1 MRCTAICGVSNRWGA
16 TIQPCSPRLPPSR
29 SADTRSRPAVTN
41 GMSVPLFLRLSLVL
55 CGLMVSVP
63 FLLPYH
69 YFPFTS
75 FYSEWLA
82 FALGLAALAAIGS
95 APSRHAVPVPAM
107 SLGLFAFTAVLVLQ
121 AALGE
126 VAYPL
131 RSAMAAL
138 YSIWAALIVMLGAWL
153 GNECGESTVS
163 HSLQW
168 WLAIAGTLA
177 AATGFFQY
185 YHTPLSAV
193 IVLVPQPVNAMFGLV
208 GQSNN
213 FADYLG
219 AALLSVAFLHSR
231 KVLGATPALLMTLLM
246 SAGMA
251 LSGSRTSWG
260 YMVMYFTV
268 VLLLYRG
275 GSREEG
281 KGILRIALFA
291 FTVFLLVQVL
301 NVYTD
306 VLTGPEGRP
315 DSAGERFVRL
325 LESDGS
331 SGERPIR
338 IQLFLYAW
346 MMFLSK
352 PILGV
357 GFGEYAWRALELSMD
372 FPGSVPAGLDRH
384 SHNLFLQLL
393 AETGIAGFLC
403 VAVPLASW
411 LYRMPWRHLSPAR
424 CWALGVL
431 ALMGLHSMVEFPLW
445 NANFLGVFALLLGL
459 ASPAFAALDLSRL
472 RRGLLL
478 VVLVA
483 AGLAAKG
490 VWSDYRDFERWYLVL
505 EARRARGEAPD
516 GRAFDDLMTLHET
529 GSFFAPYF
537 DRLLTEGMELDQRG
551 VNDKLAFNT
560 QVMRIYPVPSVVH
573 RQIVLLALAGRDGEA
588 ARMLRAAITV
598 YPEWTRKWLA
608 TLEQFARDR
617 PERFAGLL
625 ASARAQLGQAEA
637 SPEFAPL
644 PGKR

>member
-1 MRCTAICGVSNRWGA
+1 MDG
-16 TIQPCSPRLPPSR
+16 
-29 SADTRSRPAVTN
+29 TRTPF
-41 GMSVPLFLRLSLVL
+41 PLRLCLCL
-55 CGLMVSVP
+55 CGLMVAVP
-63 FLLPYH
+63 FLWPHH
-69 YFPFTS
+69 YFPFPS
-75 FYSEWLA
+75 FYPEWLA
-82 FALGLAALAAIGS
+82 FVLGLAALAAIGS

-131 RSAMAAL
+131 RNAMAAL

-153 GNECGESTVS
+153 GSERGESAVS

-193 IVLVPQPVNAMFGLV
+193 IVLVPQPINAMFGLV

-231 KVLGATPALLMTLLM
+231 KALGATLALLMTLLM

-260 YMVMYFTV
+260 YMVIYFAV

-281 KGILRIALFA
+281 KGILRVTLLA

-331 SGERPIR
+331 SSERPIR

-403 VAVPLASW
+403 VMVPLAFW
-411 LYRMPWRHLSPAR
+411 LYRVPWLRLAPVR

-431 ALMGLHSMVEFPLW
+431 AIMGLHSMVEFPLW
-445 NANFLGVFALLLGL
+445 HANFLGVFALLFGL
-459 ASPAFAALDLSRL
+459 ASPAFVALDPSRL
-472 RRGLLL
+472 RRGLFLIIL
-478 VVLVA
+478 I
-483 AGLAAKG
+483 AGGLTARG
-490 VWSDYRDFERWYLVL
+490 VWSDYRDFERWYL
-505 EARRARGEAPD
+505 EIQAKAARGERSEEKD
-516 GRAFDDLMTLHET
+516 FETLMALREN
-529 GSFFAPYF
+529 GSFFSPYF
-537 DRLLTEGMELDQRG
+537 ERLLSDAMEIDERG
-551 VNDKLAFNT
+551 LNNKLALNT
-560 QVMRIYPVPSVVH
+560 QVMRLYPVPSVVH
-573 RQIVLLALAGRDGEA
+573 RQIVLLALAGRDDEA
-588 ARMLRAAITV
+588 ARTLRGAVRV
-598 YPEWTRKWLA
+598 YPEWTRKWLRN
-608 TLEQFARDR
+608 LEGLAHDR
-617 PERFAGLL
+617 PARLGGLL
-625 ASARAQLGQAEA
+625 ASARAQLGGAKRDA
-637 SPEFAPL
+637 AFAPL

>member
-1 MRCTAICGVSNRWGA
+1 MDG
-16 TIQPCSPRLPPSR
+16 
-29 SADTRSRPAVTN
+29 TRTP
-41 GMSVPLFLRLSLVL
+41 FLRRLCLCL
-55 CGLMVSVP
+55 CGLMVAVP
-63 FLLPYH
+63 FLWPHH
-69 YFPFTS
+69 YFPFPS
-75 FYSEWLA
+75 FYPEWLA
-82 FALGLAALAAIGS
+82 FVLGLAALAAIGS

-131 RSAMAAL
+131 RNAMAAL

-153 GNECGESTVS
+153 GSERGESAVS

-193 IVLVPQPVNAMFGLV
+193 IVLVPQPINAMFGLV

-231 KVLGATPALLMTLLM
+231 KALGATPALLITLLM

-260 YMVMYFTV
+260 YMVIYFAV

-281 KGILRIALFA
+281 KGILRVTLFA

-403 VAVPLASW
+403 VMVPLAFW
-411 LYRMPWRHLSPAR
+411 LYRVPWLRLAPVR

-431 ALMGLHSMVEFPLW
+431 AIMGLHSMVEFPLW
-445 NANFLGVFALLLGL
+445 HANFLGAFALLFGL
-459 ASPAFAALDLSRL
+459 ASPAFAAVDLSRL
-472 RRGLLL
+472 RRGFFLI
-478 VVLVA
+478 VLVSGCLTA
-483 AGLAAKG
+483 RSI
-490 VWSDYRDFERWYLVL
+490 WSDYREFAEWYLNL
-505 EARRARGEAPD
+505 EARGKRGEPFD
-516 GRAFDDLMTLHET
+516 GRDFKT
-529 GSFFAPYF
+529 
-537 DRLLTEGMELDQRG
+537 
-551 VNDKLAFNT
+551 
-560 QVMRIYPVPSVVH
+560 
-573 RQIVLLALAGRDGEA
+573 
-588 ARMLRAAITV
+588 
-598 YPEWTRKWLA
+598 
-608 TLEQFARDR
+608 
-617 PERFAGLL
+617 
-625 ASARAQLGQAEA
+625 
-637 SPEFAPL
+637 
-644 PGKR
+644 

>member
-1 MRCTAICGVSNRWGA
+1 MDG
-16 TIQPCSPRLPPSR
+16 
-29 SADTRSRPAVTN
+29 TRTPF
-41 GMSVPLFLRLSLVL
+41 LLRLCLGL
-55 CGLMVSVP
+55 CGLMVAVP
-63 FLLPYH
+63 FLWPH
-69 YFPFTS
+69 HSFPFPS
-75 FYSEWLA
+75 FYTEWLA
-82 FALGLAALAAIGS
+82 FVLGLAALGAMGS
-95 APSRHAVPVPAM
+95 APSRRAAPVPGM
-107 SLGLFAFTAVLVLQ
+107 SLGLFALTAVLVLQ

-131 RSAMAAL
+131 RSAMGAL

-153 GNECGESTVS
+153 GNERGESPVS

-193 IVLVPQPVNAMFGLV
+193 IVLVQQPVNVMLGLV

-213 FADYLG
+213 FADYLA

-231 KVLGATPALLMTLLM
+231 KALGATPALLMTLLM

-260 YMVMYFTV
+260 YMVIYFAV
-268 VLLLYRG
+268 VLLLYCG

-281 KGILRIALFA
+281 KGILRITLFA

-301 NVYTD
+301 NAHTD

-315 DSAGERFVRL
+315 DSAGERFVRF
-325 LESDGS
+325 LESDSS

-346 MMFLSK
+346 MMFLSS
-352 PILGV
+352 PLLGV
-357 GFGEYAWRALELSMD
+357 GFGEYAWRAFELSMD

-403 VAVPLASW
+403 VVVPLAFW
-411 LYRMPWRHLSPAR
+411 LVRVPWFRLTPVR

-431 ALMGLHSMVEFPLW
+431 AIMGLHSMVEFPLW
-445 NANFLGVFALLLGL
+445 HANFLGVFALLFGL
-459 ASPAFAALDLSRL
+459 ASPAFAALDPSWL
-472 RRGLLL
+472 RRGLFLIIL
-478 VVLVA
+478 I
-483 AGLAAKG
+483 AGGLTARG
-490 VWSDYRDFERWYLVL
+490 VWSDYRDFERWYQ
-505 EARRARGEAPD
+505 AIQAKGARGERSD
-516 GRAFDDLMTLHET
+516 ENDFETLMTLREN
-529 GSFFAPYF
+529 GSFFSPYF
-537 DRLLTEGMELDQRG
+537 ERLLSDAMELDERG
-551 VNDKLAFNT
+551 LSSKLALNT
-560 QVMRIYPVPSVVH
+560 QVMRLYPVPSVVH
-573 RQIVLLALAGRDGEA
+573 RQIVLLALAGRDDEA
-588 ARMLRAAITV
+588 ARTLRAAVRV
-598 YPEWTRKWLA
+598 YPEWTRKWLR
-608 TLEQFARDR
+608 TLEGLAHDQPARLG
-617 PERFAGLL
+617 GLL
-625 ASARAQLGQAEA
+625 ASARAQLSGATRDA
-637 SPEFAPL
+637 GFAPL

>member
-1 MRCTAICGVSNRWGA
+1 MDG
-16 TIQPCSPRLPPSR
+16 
-29 SADTRSRPAVTN
+29 TRTPF
-41 GMSVPLFLRLSLVL
+41 PLRLCLCL
-55 CGLMVSVP
+55 CGLMVAVP
-63 FLLPYH
+63 FLWPHH
-69 YFPFTS
+69 YFPFPS
-75 FYSEWLA
+75 FYTEWVA
-82 FALGLAALAAIGS
+82 FVLGLAALAAIGS

-260 YMVMYFTV
+260 YMVIYFTV

-281 KGILRIALFA
+281 KGILRITLFA

-372 FPGSVPAGLDRH
+372 FPGSVPAGLDR
-384 SHNLFLQLL
+384 L
-393 AETGIAGFLC
+393 
-403 VAVPLASW
+403 
-411 LYRMPWRHLSPAR
+411 PAR
-424 CWALGVL
+424 HQDRG
-431 ALMGLHSMVEFPLW
+431 
-445 NANFLGVFALLLGL
+445 
-459 ASPAFAALDLSRL
+459 AAVHL
-472 RRGLLL
+472 RQG
-478 VVLVA
+478 
-483 AGLAAKG
+483 
-490 VWSDYRDFERWYLVL
+490 
-505 EARRARGEAPD
+505 
-516 GRAFDDLMTLHET
+516 
-529 GSFFAPYF
+529 
-537 DRLLTEGMELDQRG
+537 
-551 VNDKLAFNT
+551 
-560 QVMRIYPVPSVVH
+560 
-573 RQIVLLALAGRDGEA
+573 
-588 ARMLRAAITV
+588 
-598 YPEWTRKWLA
+598 
-608 TLEQFARDR
+608 
-617 PERFAGLL
+617 
-625 ASARAQLGQAEA
+625 
-637 SPEFAPL
+637 
-644 PGKR
+644 